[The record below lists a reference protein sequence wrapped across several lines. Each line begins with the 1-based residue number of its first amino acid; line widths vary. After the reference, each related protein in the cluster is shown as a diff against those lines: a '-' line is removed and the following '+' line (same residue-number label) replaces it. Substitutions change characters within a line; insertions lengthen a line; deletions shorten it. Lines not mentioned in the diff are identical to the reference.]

1 MPVEYGKY
9 EEEPEL
15 EDGGLVAESGDAWL
29 ILDGDFPDE
38 KLHIEDVDAQPGR
51 VRIHTLEEVDD
62 VIQYTEM
69 AFDQFQMARL
79 AFGLWERCGPFTQP
93 EGSAV
98 PIEVATSGQEAIGA
112 YLRVGNGY
120 PKSRTYVAEK
130 MDVTE
135 QTVSNYCNRVR
146 WSP

>member
-1 MPVEYGKY
+1 MAVDYGTY
-9 EEEPEL
+9 EEEPGL
-15 EDGGLVAESGDAWL
+15 ENGGLVAESGDAWL
-29 ILDGDFPDE
+29 ILDGDYPDE
-38 KLHIEDVDAQPGR
+38 KLQIKGVDAQPGR
-51 VRIHTLEEVDD
+51 VRIHTLEETEDE
-62 VIQYTEM
+62 IQYTDM
-69 AFDQFQMARL
+69 TFKQFQMARL

-93 EGSAV
+93 EGNAV
-98 PIEVATSGQEAIGA
+98 PIEVATSGQEAIAA